1 MDTGLRNR
9 VALVAA
15 SSQGLGKAAAEALAA
30 EGCRL
35 ALCARNEEQIQKVA
49 EAIRKQHGVEVV
61 ARRVDVSEF
70 DAVNKFVQGAAG
82 HFGQLDICVTNAG
95 GPPAKGFLATTM
107 DDWMAAARVNLLS
120 TVAFAHAAIP
130 HMQKRHWG
138 RFITITSVSVRQPV
152 PDLVLSNSIRAGVVG
167 LLKSLSN
174 EFGKDGILFNNVAP
188 GFTAT
193 DRLKDLAAAR
203 SKASGKTQQEIFDA
217 WAADSA
223 LKRLG
228 EPEEVADAIVWLASE
243 RASCVTGQT
252 LLVDGGTYR
261 GL

>member
-1 MDTGLRNR
+1 MDTGLHKR
-9 VALVAA
+9 VALIAA
-15 SSQGLGKAAAEALAA
+15 SSQGLGKATAEAFAA

-35 ALCARNEEQIQKVA
+35 ALCARNEERIQKVA
-49 EAIRKQHGVEVV
+49 EAIRQQHGVEVL
-61 ARRVDVSEF
+61 ARRVDVCEF
-70 DAVNKFVQGAAG
+70 DAVHRFVSEVAG
-82 HFGQLDICVTNAG
+82 HFGQLDVCVTNAG

-107 DDWMAAARVNLLS
+107 DDWMAASRLNLLS

-130 HMQKRHWG
+130 HMQKRRWG

-174 EFGKDGILFNNVAP
+174 EFGKDGILFNNVGP

-193 DRLKDLAAAR
+193 DRLKELATAR
-203 SKASGKTQQEIFDA
+203 SKANGKTQQEIIDG
-217 WAADSA
+217 WASDSA

-228 EPEEVADAIVWLASE
+228 KPEEVANAIVWLASE
-243 RASCVTGQT
+243 RASYITGQT

>member
-1 MDTGLRNR
+1 MDTGLHNR

-15 SSQGLGKAAAEALAA
+15 SSQGLARSTAEAFAA

-35 ALCARNEEQIQKVA
+35 ALCARNEQRIQEVA
-49 EAIRKQHGVEVV
+49 DCIRHKYRVEVL
-61 ARRVDVSEF
+61 AKRVDVSDF
-70 DAVNKFVQGAAG
+70 DAVHRFVSEVAD
-82 HFGQLDICVTNAG
+82 HFGQLEVCVTNAG

-107 DDWMAAARVNLLS
+107 DDWLAASTLNLLS
-120 TVAFAHAAIP
+120 TVAFAHAVIP

-174 EFGKDGILFNNVAP
+174 EFGKDGILFNNVGP

-193 DRLKDLAAAR
+193 DRLKELAEAR
-203 SKASGKTQQEIFDA
+203 SKATGKTQQEIFDA
-217 WAADSA
+217 WASESA
-223 LKRLG
+223 LGRIG
-228 EPEEVADAIVWLASE
+228 EPEEVANAIVWLASD
-243 RASCVTGQT
+243 RASYITGQT